1 MSAPDRLTMV
11 ANIGVNPREIDFVAR
26 FARNWEALTQI
37 MGITRP
43 IRKEAGAILK
53 YKIGQV
59 TLQSGAVGEGE
70 DIPYSQASVI
80 EKTFAEMTLEKYK
93 KGVSAEAIKQ
103 FGYDIAVGKTDDAFL
118 DELQFHVMD
127 KFYTFAKTGT
137 LSNVQNTYQSAL
149 AMAKGLVVN
158 KFKALHRTAS
168 EVVAFANVLDIYEYL
183 GTAGITV
190 QTQFGFNYMKDFMGI
205 NTIFLCADTEI
216 PRGKIVATPVD
227 NIVQYYVDPAMAD
240 FAQADL
246 RYTVDGETN
255 LIGFHTAGNYD
266 NMTSNAYAVMGLV
279 LFAEYLDGIAVVTL
293 EANGASNAT
302 VTATSEYGGASG
314 KTEFEITSDDHATG
328 SVYYFKA
335 QASTAP
341 SAPAHLATDLTGWT
355 LIPADGIVTA
365 TNGHK
370 ATIIEVNGSGQVIG
384 ASSAVTVVATS
395 G

>member
-1 MSAPDRLTMV
+1 MSAPERLTMV
-11 ANIGVNPREIDFVAR
+11 ANIAGNPREIDFVAR
-26 FARNWEALTQI
+26 FGRNWEALLDI
-37 MGITRP
+37 MGVSRP
-43 IRKEAGAILK
+43 IRKEAGAVLK
-53 YKIGQV
+53 YKEGAV

-80 EKTFAEMTLEKYK
+80 ERTFAEMTLEKYK

-127 KFYTFAKTGT
+127 KFYSFAKTGA
-137 LSNVQNTYQSAL
+137 LSNLQHSYQTAL

-158 KFKALHRTAS
+158 KFKAMHRSAS
-168 EVVAFANVLDIYEYL
+168 EVVAFANVLDVYEYL
-183 GTAGITV
+183 GNALVTV
-190 QTQFGFNYMKDFMGI
+190 QNEFGFNYIKNFMGL
-205 NTIFLCADTEI
+205 NTIFLCSENEI

-227 NIVQYYVDPAMAD
+227 NIVCYYVDPSMAD
-240 FAQADL
+240 FAQAEL

-266 NMTSNAYAVMGLV
+266 NMTSNAYAVMGIV
-279 LFAEYLDGIAVVTL
+279 LFAEYLDGIAVISV
-293 EANGASNAT
+293 EANDATNQT
-302 VTATSEYGGASG
+302 VTGTSAYGGASG
-314 KTEFEITSDDHATG
+314 KTKLEVTSDDHVGGAQ
-328 SVYYFKA
+328 YYFKA

-341 SAPAHLATDLTGWT
+341 SAPAHGSAVPDGWT

-370 ATIIEVNGSGQVIG
+370 ATIIEVNGTGQVVG
-384 ASSAVTVVATS
+384 ASSAIDVVAT